1 MSSHPLFLCC
11 FVNNS
16 ELILKT
22 PQKNFF
28 QSFYGINFKRSSYWC
43 DQVKKGK
50 VTYQQWTDEE
60 IIAHYKTSRD
70 KACVGELF
78 NRYGAVVYGVSL
90 KYLKNVAQS
99 QDMTMHIF
107 EKLMDLLLDK
117 TVINFRSWLHV
128 VSRNECLMRLR
139 KQGKIHENSLDDS
152 YELQA
157 DEDSLLQKQQ
167 DELVL
172 NQLES
177 AIQELK
183 PEQKQC
189 IELFY
194 IQEKCYQQV
203 ADITGF
209 TMKQVKSY
217 IQNGK
222 RNLKIILTQTKPIHE

>member
-1 MSSHPLFLCC
+1 M
-11 FVNNS
+11 
-16 ELILKT
+16 KT
-22 PQKNFF
+22 
-28 QSFYGINFKRSSYWC
+28 
-43 DQVKKGK
+43 GK

-60 IIAHYKTSRD
+60 IIAHYKKSQD

-139 KQGKIHENSLDDS
+139 KQGKVHENSLDDS

-157 DEDSLLQKQQ
+157 DEDSLIQKQQ
-167 DELVL
+167 DELML

-177 AIQELK
+177 AIKELK
-183 PEQKQC
+183 PEQQQC

-203 ADITGF
+203 AEITGF
-209 TMKQVKSY
+209 TLKQVKSY